1 MSRYCFR
8 CHGSVYYNVFDFE
21 RIFRGRAQAKPSPK
35 SPLKSDIAAYISGF
49 MPLDRKMS
57 DSDQTA
63 LKNALNGIN

>member
-1 MSRYCFR
+1 
-8 CHGSVYYNVFDFE
+8 VFDFE